1 MSPAFCSFFFFRIM
15 FVPFLKYRSVVPLA
29 VMLQGIR
36 CRMEKLWSRWTVL
49 FQGHYGMRYKTLH
62 FMNTRYV
69 SLHKTPHGVS
79 YSFVNC
85 SSSTLKFSGLDFSF
99 VFSSLFF
106 PHVVKDDWISISS
119 VSSLKR
125 GCGDWDYRSN
135 EGFHSSTAVLE
146 RKCIMS
152 KRVFCSKKS
161 FSLILHC
168 YRFLMLRTDLNQKR
182 F

>member
-1 MSPAFCSFFFFRIM
+1 MKQVNSSISGALWDEVQNSPFYEYKVRVSSQNTTQCELLICEPQFFNFKIFRVRL
-15 FVPFLKYRSVVPLA
+15 FHLCFLV
-29 VMLQGIR
+29 
-36 CRMEKLWSRWTVL
+36 
-49 FQGHYGMRYKTLH
+49 
-62 FMNTRYV
+62 
-69 SLHKTPHGVS
+69 
-79 YSFVNC
+79 
-85 SSSTLKFSGLDFSF
+85 
-99 VFSSLFF
+99 SLFF
-106 PHVVKDDWISISS
+106 PHVVKDGWISISS

-125 GCGDWDYRSN
+125 GCGDRDYRSN